1 MSFFAPQFKLQ
12 QGVNPVRYARNGVH
26 PSGPQVGMYAVDLL
40 NHQLAHRM
48 RRHFSKTVDPS
59 ELVNN
64 GGGAG
69 PIVTWRC
76 MFRTLPNEAV
86 TKARFTFGP
95 SDTGT
100 PEPTAKVWLRITED
114 ASTTIIYDD
123 GTSGTD
129 GSITYTRAIATPTS
143 AVPNDL
149 ILGKAE
155 YSLTPDTLYRCELM
169 TEASASVQSLS
180 VFGKVV
186 SSLDPDTHV
195 CVDPVKLAINQP
207 ISSTVN
213 ADVLG
218 SLHTLWKRHGSAM
231 AYSVPGTTAKTVA
244 SATSTNILDSTTTW
258 TSSTKGF
265 LYPALNKHSLE
276 TTLGSATYA
285 VPVQAWVYGSCS
297 GGGTGTVR
305 FRWGTGASDYVEVT
319 GITTAGWYKAT
330 GTIPGNADQKI
341 DIYAAAS
348 AGTVSVYAAGMFDY
362 SA

>member
-12 QGVNPVRYARNGVH
+12 QGINPVRYARNGVH
-26 PSGPQVGMYAVDLL
+26 PSGPQVGMFAVDLL

-48 RRHFSKTVDPS
+48 RRHFSKTVAPS

-69 PIVTWRC
+69 AIVTWRF
-76 MFRTLPNEAV
+76 MFRTLPNEVV

-95 SDTGT
+95 SASGT

-123 GTSGTD
+123 GTSGID

-195 CVDPVKLAINQP
+195 CVDPGKLAINQP

-213 ADVLG
+213 GDILG

-231 AYSVPGTTAKTVA
+231 AYSVPGITAKTHGT
-244 SATSTNILDSTTTW
+244 STSTNLLDATTTW
-258 TSSTKGF
+258 TASTKGF
-265 LYPALNKHSLE
+265 LYPALNKYSLE
-276 TTLGSATYA
+276 TSLGVATYA
-285 VPVQAWVYGSCS
+285 VPVQAWCYASCS
-297 GGGTGTVR
+297 GGGTGTVHLR
-305 FRWGTGASDYVEVT
+305 YSSGGTDYVQIT
-319 GITTAGWYKAT
+319 GITTAGWYTAT
-330 GTIPGNADQKI
+330 GTIPGNADQKV
-341 DIYAAAS
+341 DIYGAAS
-348 AGTVSVYAAGMFDY
+348 AGTLSVFAAGMFDY